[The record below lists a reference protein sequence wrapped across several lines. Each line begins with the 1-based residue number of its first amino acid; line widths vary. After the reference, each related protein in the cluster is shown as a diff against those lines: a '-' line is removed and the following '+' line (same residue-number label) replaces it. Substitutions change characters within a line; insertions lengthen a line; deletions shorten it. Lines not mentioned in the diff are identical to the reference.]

1 MIGNRL
7 RYEFGA
13 FALGLLLGAVLGV
26 TGVSLAPILIVV
38 ISVPLFVS
46 LSALRATPP
55 DSRRSAA
62 GAGVL
67 LGVGAVFMDG
77 AGIRSSR
84 AGRQKT
90 FVAMPILLDCSH
102 SRCSLW
108 PAESWCPFSPSSE
121 RLKRGRRAVAR

>member
-1 MIGNRL
+1 MISNRL
-7 RYEFGA
+7 RNEGGG

-67 LGVGAVFMDG
+67 VGVGAVFIDG
-77 AGIRSSR
+77 AVN
-84 AGRQKT
+84 T
-90 FVAMPILLDCSH
+90 FVACRATEDFCGDANPVPLLALALLTLACGVVVSV
-102 SRCSLW
+102 LTV
-108 PAESWCPFSPSSE
+108 
-121 RLKRGRRAVAR
+121 KRALE